1 MAGETTAVT
10 TNKRKFKTTAP
21 VIGQTWSLAYATGEL
36 ELNDVKE
43 FGYIPKGATVVGF
56 IYAPTDVDTA
66 GSPTVAQKITVG
78 STDVATGLTGGQTG
92 TASFVAIR
100 PITVT
105 ADTLVSV
112 TTTAAATTAAAG
124 TVNLTALY
132 SNALPLT

>member
-21 VIGQTWSLAYATGEL
+21 VIGQTWSLAYAATEL
-36 ELNDVKE
+36 ELADVKQ
-43 FGYIPKGATVVGF
+43 FGYIPAGATVVGF
-56 IYAPTDVDTA
+56 IYAPTDMDSGTA
-66 GSPTVAQKITVG
+66 AVQKITVG
-78 STDVATGLTGGQTG
+78 STDVATGLTGAQTG
-92 TASFVAIR
+92 AASFVAIR

-112 TTTAAATTAAAG
+112 TTTTAAG
-124 TVNLTALY
+124 TAVAGTLHLTALY